1 MEDSAI
7 IGLYWNRNDNAIS
20 QTEEKYGA
28 YCLKISQNILS
39 DLSDSE
45 ENVNDTYLKL
55 WNTIPPER
63 PKHFAAYLGKIARN
77 LAINKYKA
85 KNAQKRIGN
94 EFTASLDEL
103 ELCTPS
109 DVNVEDEAQIKE
121 LGRKI
126 SDFLYE
132 QKEEVR
138 AVFVCRYF
146 DCDSIETIAGKFGF
160 SQSKVKSVLMRTRT
174 KLRQY
179 LEKEG
184 YYVE

>member
-1 MEDSAI
+1 MEDSEI
-7 IGLYWNRNDNAIS
+7 IGLYWNRDDSAIL
-20 QTEEKYGA
+20 QTQEKYGA
-28 YCLKISQNILS
+28 YCLTISRNILGN
-39 DLSDSE
+39 LSDSE

-63 PKHFAAYLGKIARN
+63 PKHFSAYLGKIARN

-85 KNAQKRIGN
+85 KHTDKRLAN
-94 EFTASLDEL
+94 EFSASLDEL
-103 ELCTPS
+103 SLCTPS
-109 DVNVEDEAQIKE
+109 NVNVEDEAQIKE

-146 DCDSIETIAGKFGF
+146 ECDSVEVIAEKFGF
-160 SQSKVKSVLMRTRT
+160 SQSKVKSLLMRTRT
-174 KLRQY
+174 KLRRY
-179 LEKEG
+179 LEQEG
-184 YYVE
+184 YYE

>member
-7 IGLYWNRNDNAIS
+7 IGLYWNRDDNAIL
-20 QTEEKYGA
+20 QTQEKYGA
-28 YCLKISQNILS
+28 YCHKISQNILGN
-39 DLSDSE
+39 LSDGE

-63 PKHFAAYLGKIARN
+63 PKHFSAYLGKIARN

-85 KNAQKRIGN
+85 KYAQKRLAN
-94 EFTASLDEL
+94 EFSASLDEL
-103 ELCTPS
+103 DVCTPS
-109 DVNVEDEAQIKE
+109 NVNVEDEVQIRR
-121 LGRKI
+121 LGRII

-146 DCDSIETIAGKFGF
+146 DCDSVETIAEKFGF
-160 SQSKVKSVLMRTRT
+160 SHSKVKSVLLRTRT

-179 LEKEG
+179 LEQEG
-184 YYVE
+184 YYE